1 MGDISF
7 RSTVHAERLR
17 FTQEPRTAV
26 RFPGAGTR
34 ESTSHSHRIHLPDT
48 VTAGQEYQDVTVAY
62 HLATRLIREPEQAGR
77 GGDGIT
83 DG

>member
-26 RFPGAGTR
+26 RFPGTGER
-34 ESTSHSHRIHLPDT
+34 ESTSHSDRTHLPDP
-48 VTAGQEYQDVTVAY
+48 VVPGQEYQDVTVAY
-62 HLATRLIREPEQAGR
+62 RLATRLTGEPAR
-77 GGDGIT
+77 RPPC
-83 DG
+83 